1 MSSFKDGLIS
11 FFFHLT
17 SSDSTVIR
25 GDSTVS
31 SSESTHINSN
41 STVSN

>member
-1 MSSFKDGLIS
+1 MSSFKDELIN

-17 SSDSTVIR
+17 SSDSTVIS